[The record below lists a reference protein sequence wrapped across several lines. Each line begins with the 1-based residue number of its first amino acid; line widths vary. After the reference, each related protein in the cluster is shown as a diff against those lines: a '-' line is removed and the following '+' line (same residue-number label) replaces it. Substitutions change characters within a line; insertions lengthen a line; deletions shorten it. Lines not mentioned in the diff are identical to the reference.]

1 MKRLILLI
9 AALTAVLSAFAQ
21 DYNYVEATDLTIVG
35 KVFPDTLDPYKRM
48 DFGKYGGWTENSIK
62 LLSSSSGII
71 CSFRT
76 DASKIT
82 MRTLTE
88 NEGGSTRGERGYDL
102 YIKKDGSWLW
112 AGSAYIPK
120 GNDGYKTC
128 TLVEGMAP
136 GMKECIVYFSNFS
149 VIKSAQVG
157 VPAGC
162 VLEPGDK
169 PFKYDIVLYGS
180 SFTHGHG
187 SARCANTI
195 PGFLSRMTGFQFNS
209 LGVAGDCK
217 MQPEYL
223 RALKDA
229 HADAFF
235 FDTFSNPSP
244 AEIRTR
250 TFGFIEEIQATHP
263 GVPLIFIRT
272 IYRENRNFNVRRNEI
287 EKAKMAAADSVMA
300 VAVKRYKDVYYI
312 KTSDA
317 STPDHETS
325 LDGTHPSD
333 IGYYLWACSIR
344 KPLVKI
350 LRKYGIR

>member
-1 MKRLILLI
+1 MKRLFLLV
-9 AALTAVLSAFAQ
+9 AALTAVLAAFAQ
-21 DYNYVEATDLTIVG
+21 DYKYVEATDLTIVG
-35 KVFPDTLDPYKRM
+35 KVFPDTPDPYKRM
-48 DFGKYGGWTENSIK
+48 DFGKYGGWKDKSVN
-62 LLSSSSGII
+62 LLNESSGII

-76 DASKIT
+76 DAPVIT
-82 MRTLTE
+82 MRTITE
-88 NEGGSTRGERGYDL
+88 NEGGSTRGSRGYDL
-102 YIKKDGSWLW
+102 YIKKDGTWLW
-112 AGSAYIPK
+112 AGSAHIPK
-120 GNDGYKTC
+120 GKDDYKTC
-128 TLVEGMAP
+128 TLVENMAP
-136 GMKECIVYFSNFS
+136 GTKECIVYFPNFS
-149 VIKSAQVG
+149 VVKSAQVG
-157 VPAGC
+157 VPTGC
-162 VLEPGDK
+162 MLEPGDK

-187 SARCANTI
+187 SARSANTI

-244 AEIRTR
+244 TEIRSR

-272 IYRENRNFNVRRNEI
+272 IYRENRNFNAKREKI
-287 EKAKMAAADSVMA
+287 EAAKMAVADSVMA

-312 KTSDA
+312 KSSNA

>member
-1 MKRLILLI
+1 MKRLFLLV
-9 AALTAVLSAFAQ
+9 AALTAVLAAFAQ
-21 DYNYVEATDLTIVG
+21 DYKYVEATDLTIVG
-35 KVFPDTLDPYKRM
+35 KVFPDTPDPYKRM
-48 DFGKYGGWTENSIK
+48 DFGKYGGWKDKSVN
-62 LLSSSSGII
+62 LLNESSGII

-76 DASKIT
+76 DAPVIT
-82 MRTLTE
+82 MRTITE
-88 NEGGSTRGERGYDL
+88 NEGGSTRGSRGYDL
-102 YIKKDGSWLW
+102 YIKKDGTWLW
-112 AGSAYIPK
+112 AGSAHIPK
-120 GNDGYKTC
+120 GKDDYKTC
-128 TLVEGMAP
+128 TLVENKAP
-136 GMKECIVYFSNFS
+136 GTKECIVYFPNFS
-149 VIKSAQVG
+149 VVKSAQVG
-157 VPAGC
+157 VPTGC
-162 VLEPGDK
+162 MLEPGDK

-187 SARCANTI
+187 SARSANTI
-195 PGFLSRMTGFQFNS
+195 PGVLSRMTGFQFNS

-244 AEIRTR
+244 TEIRSR

-272 IYRENRNFNVRRNEI
+272 IYRENRNFNAKREKI
-287 EKAKMAAADSVMA
+287 EAAKMAVADSVMA

>member
-1 MKRLILLI
+1 MKRLFLLV

-21 DYNYVEATDLTIVG
+21 DYNYVEATKLTIVG
-35 KVFPDTLDPYKRM
+35 KVFPDTPDPYKRM
-48 DFGKYGGWTENSIK
+48 DFGKYGGWTDKSIS
-62 LLSSSSGII
+62 LLNESSGII

-76 DASKIT
+76 DAPVIT
-82 MRTLTE
+82 MRTITE
-88 NEGGSTRGERGYDL
+88 NEGGSTRGSRGYDL
-102 YIKKDGSWLW
+102 YIKKDGTWLW
-112 AGSAYIPK
+112 AGSASIPK
-120 GNDGYKTC
+120 GKDDYKTC
-128 TLVEGMAP
+128 TLVENMAP
-136 GMKECIVYFSNFS
+136 GTKECIVYFPNFS
-149 VIKSAQVG
+149 VVKSAQVG
-157 VPAGC
+157 VPTGC
-162 VLEPGDK
+162 MLEPGDK

-187 SARCANTI
+187 SARSANTI

-244 AEIRTR
+244 TEIRSR

-272 IYRENRNFNVRRNEI
+272 IYRENRNFNAKREKI
-287 EKAKMAAADSVMA
+287 EAAKMAVADSVMA
-300 VAVKRYKDVYYI
+300 VAVKHYKDVYYI
-312 KTSDA
+312 KSSDA

>member
-1 MKRLILLI
+1 MKRLFLLV
-9 AALTAVLSAFAQ
+9 AALTAVLAAFAQ
-21 DYNYVEATDLTIVG
+21 DYKYVEATDLTIVG
-35 KVFPDTLDPYKRM
+35 KVFPDTPDPYKRM
-48 DFGKYGGWTENSIK
+48 DFGKYGGWKDKSVN
-62 LLSSSSGII
+62 LLNESSGII

-76 DASKIT
+76 DAPVIT
-82 MRTLTE
+82 MRTITE
-88 NEGGSTRGERGYDL
+88 NEGGSTRGSRGYDL
-102 YIKKDGSWLW
+102 YIKKDGTWLW
-112 AGSAYIPK
+112 AGSAHIPK
-120 GNDGYKTC
+120 GKDDYKTC
-128 TLVEGMAP
+128 TLVENMAP
-136 GMKECIVYFSNFS
+136 GTKECIVYFPNFS
-149 VIKSAQVG
+149 VVKSAQVG
-157 VPAGC
+157 VPTGC
-162 VLEPGDK
+162 MLEPGDK

-187 SARCANTI
+187 SARSANTI

-244 AEIRTR
+244 TEIRSR

-272 IYRENRNFNVRRNEI
+272 IYRENRNFNAKREKI
-287 EKAKMAAADSVMA
+287 EAAKMAVADSVMA

-312 KTSDA
+312 KSSDA

>member
-1 MKRLILLI
+1 MKRLFLLV
-9 AALTAVLSAFAQ
+9 AALTAVLAAYAQ
-21 DYNYVEATDLTIVG
+21 DYKYVEATDLTIVG
-35 KVFPDTLDPYKRM
+35 KVFPDTPDPYKRM
-48 DFGKYGGWTENSIK
+48 DFGKYGGWKDKSVN
-62 LLSSSSGII
+62 LLNESSGII

-76 DASKIT
+76 DAPVIT
-82 MRTLTE
+82 MRTITE
-88 NEGGSTRGERGYDL
+88 NEGGSSRGSRGYDL
-102 YIKKDGSWLW
+102 YIKKDGTWLW
-112 AGSAYIPK
+112 AGSAQIPK
-120 GNDGYKTC
+120 GKDDYKTC
-128 TLVEGMAP
+128 TLVENMAP
-136 GMKECIVYFSNFS
+136 GTKECIVYFPNFS
-149 VIKSAQVG
+149 VVKSAQVG
-157 VPAGC
+157 VPTGC
-162 VLEPGDK
+162 MLEPGDK

-187 SARCANTI
+187 SARSANTI

-244 AEIRTR
+244 TEIRSR
-250 TFGFIEEIQATHP
+250 TFGFLEEIQATHP

-272 IYRENRNFNVRRNEI
+272 IYRENRNFNAKREKI
-287 EKAKMAAADSVMA
+287 EAAKMAVADSVMA

-312 KTSDA
+312 KSSNA